1 MGAGSFLV
9 SKCWLPLEMAAERL
23 RLAAGAVDGVA
34 ASSACRRRCPDGMRL
49 SGPRLAGGYGQRVW
63 FRHSEL
69 HFWNWPLPAGI
80 GIYRGGSVDTPEPG
94 DAQMAQ
100 VYCNRRYM
108 AEDEARVSLFDRG
121 FLFGDAVY
129 EVTAVI
135 GGRLID
141 NDFHLERL
149 QRSLGEIGI
158 PMPMPLAAIEAV
170 QLELIA
176 RNGLDEGTVY
186 LQVSRGEAKR
196 NFLFADDLVPTLVAF
211 TSARKLTGTKPQTDG
226 IAVDLVPDPR
236 WARRDIKTVMLL
248 GQVLAKREA
257 SAGGFDDVWFV
268 EDGLVT
274 EGASSTA
281 FIVTRD
287 NRVVTRANSR
297 TILPGCTRRA
307 VVRLCEDAGIAFEER
322 AFSPEEAFSA
332 AEAFHTSASSLVT
345 PVIRIAGHGIGNG
358 QPGPLTRRLQQIY
371 LRTALGEL
379 DAAE

>member
-1 MGAGSFLV
+1 MPKV
-9 SKCWLPLEMAAERL
+9 
-23 RLAAGAVDGVA
+23 
-34 ASSACRRRCPDGMRL
+34 
-49 SGPRLAGGYGQRVW
+49 
-63 FRHSEL
+63 
-69 HFWNWPLPAGI
+69 
-80 GIYRGGSVDTPEPG
+80 
-94 DAQMAQ
+94 AQ

-108 AEDEARVSLFDRG
+108 PEGEARIGLFDRG
-121 FLFGDAVY
+121 FLFADAVY

-141 NDFHLERL
+141 NDFHLGRL
-149 QRSLGEIGI
+149 QRSLAEIGI
-158 PMPMPLAAIEAV
+158 PLPMPLAAIEAV
-170 QLELIA
+170 QLELIT

-196 NFLFADDLVPTLVAF
+196 NFLFPDDLEPTFIAF
-211 TSARKLTGTKPQTDG
+211 TAARKLTGTKAHG
-226 IAVDLVPDPR
+226 EGVAVDLAPDPR

-248 GQVLAKREA
+248 GQVLAKRAASEA
-257 SAGGFDDVWFV
+257 GFDDVWFV
-268 EDGLVT
+268 EDGQVT

-307 VVRLCEDAGIAFEER
+307 VERLCEDASIAFEER

-332 AEAFHTSASSLVT
+332 AEAFLTSASSLVT
-345 PVIRIAGHGIGNG
+345 PVIRIAGHAIGNG
-358 QPGPLTRRLQQIY
+358 EPGPLTRRLQEIY